1 MGVYTES
8 FQVKTKGFCDAV
20 DITEQVQKAVFNSGL
35 NQGIALVFIAG
46 STAGLT
52 TIEYESGAISDL
64 KRTIEELVPQ
74 NREYQHN
81 YRWGDGNGFSHIRS
95 ALIQTDLSLPFSG
108 GKLLLGTW
116 QQIVLLDFDNRS
128 RNRKVIVQ
136 ILGE

>member
-1 MGVYTES
+1 MGVYTDS
-8 FQVKTKGFCDAV
+8 FQIKTKGFCDVV
-20 DITEQVQKAVFNSGL
+20 DITL
-35 NQGIALVFIAG
+35 NVEEAIAKSRLTNGIALVFIAG

-74 NREYQHN
+74 SREYQHN
-81 YRWGDGNGFSHIRS
+81 YRWRDGNGFSHIRS
-95 ALIQTDLSLPFSG
+95 ALIQTDLSVPFSG

-136 ILGE
+136 IIGE